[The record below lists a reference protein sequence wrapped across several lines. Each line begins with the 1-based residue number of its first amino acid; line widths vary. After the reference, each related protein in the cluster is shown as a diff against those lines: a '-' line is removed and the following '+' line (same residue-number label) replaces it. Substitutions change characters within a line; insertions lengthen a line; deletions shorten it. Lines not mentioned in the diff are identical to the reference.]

1 MRLQVSHVVAS
12 VFGLGLAVAGIAAQR
27 AAPARDLDAEIRA
40 AIQSAKT
47 AAGEDFAGTLVRTC
61 LLPQSGGENTTDTV
75 PAYVTNPA
83 RAPAR
88 ATWYAEPA
96 KVFDN
101 LYFVGGRVHSA
112 WALTTT
118 DGIILIDTIYPYN
131 SEELI
136 VGGLQKLGLDPKSI
150 KYVIISHAHGDHI
163 GGAEMLQTRYG
174 ARVVMGAPDWDLV
187 AKYPNRY
194 KTMAPKRDIVA
205 TDGMKITLGDRT
217 VTTWLT
223 PGHTPGTLSY
233 TFTVLDRGKPVNVV
247 YSGGTAFNFV
257 NNTPDPGIRNFQTY
271 IDSQKHIAA
280 KAAETGATVLLS
292 NHSEFDNAVNK
303 NRMLAGR
310 ANGPH
315 PYEVGADG
323 VQRYFRVMQ
332 GCARAAQLRLEQAK
346 GSLVLN
352 PIAATS
358 GTGISNVAL
367 INRDEIRVLRVDVA
381 PNGVRNVHSHDDM
394 QYHLFIPTAAG
405 MQFESDSVAPVQ
417 MAAWQA
423 QFIKGGTKHTFKNT
437 SSSTVTI
444 VEIFVKK

>member
-1 MRLQVSHVVAS
+1 MCAAS
-12 VFGLGLAVAGIAAQR
+12 VIAQQSNSS
-27 AAPARDLDAEIRA
+27 RDVDAEIRS
-40 AIQSAKT
+40 AIESAKT
-47 AAGEDFAGTLVRTC
+47 AAGQDFAGTLVRTC
-61 LLPQSGGENTTDTV
+61 LLPQSGGDNTSDTV
-75 PAYVTNPA
+75 PGYVTNPA
-83 RAPAR
+83 SAPAR
-88 ATWYAEPA
+88 ATWYVDPA

-112 WALTTT
+112 WALTTS

-174 ARVVMGAPDWDLV
+174 ARVVMGGPDWDLV

-194 KTMAPKRDIVA
+194 KTMAPKRDMVA
-205 TDGMKITLGDRT
+205 TDGGKITLGGQT

-233 TFTVLDRGKPVNVV
+233 IFTVLDRGKPVNVV

-280 KAAETGATVLLS
+280 KAAETGAAVLLS
-292 NHSEFDNAVNK
+292 NHSEFDNALNK

-310 ANGPH
+310 GNGPH
-315 PYEVGADG
+315 PYEVGAEG

-332 GCARAAQLRLEQAK
+332 GCARAAQLGLEK
-346 GSLVLN
+346 
-352 PIAATS
+352 
-358 GTGISNVAL
+358 
-367 INRDEIRVLRVDVA
+367 
-381 PNGVRNVHSHDDM
+381 
-394 QYHLFIPTAAG
+394 
-405 MQFESDSVAPVQ
+405 
-417 MAAWQA
+417 
-423 QFIKGGTKHTFKNT
+423 
-437 SSSTVTI
+437 
-444 VEIFVKK
+444 VKSQK

>member
-1 MRLQVSHVVAS
+1 MRLQVSHVVAI
-12 VFGLGLAVAGIAAQR
+12 VFGLGLAAVGIAAQQP
-27 AAPARDLDAEIRA
+27 APARDFDAEIRA

-61 LLPQSGGENTTDTV
+61 LLPQSGGENTTDNV
-75 PAYVTNPA
+75 PGFVTKPA
-83 RAPAR
+83 STPAR

-112 WALTTT
+112 WALTTS

-136 VGGLQKLGLDPKSI
+136 VGGLQTLGLDPKSI

-205 TDGMKITLGDRT
+205 TDGMKITLGGQT

-271 IDSQKHIAA
+271 IESQKHMAA

-310 ANGPH
+310 GNGPH
-315 PYEVGADG
+315 PYEVSAEG

-332 GCARAAQLRLEQAK
+332 GCARAAQLGLEK
-346 GSLVLN
+346 
-352 PIAATS
+352 
-358 GTGISNVAL
+358 
-367 INRDEIRVLRVDVA
+367 
-381 PNGVRNVHSHDDM
+381 
-394 QYHLFIPTAAG
+394 
-405 MQFESDSVAPVQ
+405 
-417 MAAWQA
+417 
-423 QFIKGGTKHTFKNT
+423 
-437 SSSTVTI
+437 
-444 VEIFVKK
+444 VKSKK